1 MGTSRLRWL
10 ASGVVMLLMLGSLA
24 CSLSYHTETQVRTEQ
39 SVAAK
44 PLVLMLAP
52 VNNSV
57 FAEGVDVQLHAIAQ
71 DSLAGVARVEFRIDD
86 LAKIGEITASNPAGD
101 ASLEAQVVWRA
112 SGKQA
117 HQLIVEAFR
126 ADGSS
131 LGESA
136 IRITV
141 ADAPTAAVLSGDS
154 GVTPAAGNG
163 DGANATPI
171 PTLTPSD
178 LGILPGG

>member
-1 MGTSRLRWL
+1 MGTSRLRWFVL
-10 ASGVVMLLMLGSLA
+10 SVLPLLGSLA
-24 CSLSYHTETQVRTEQ
+24 CSLSYHTETQVRTEET
-39 SVAAK
+39 VGAK
-44 PLVLMLAP
+44 PLVLVLAP

-57 FAEGVDVQLHAIAQ
+57 FAEGIDVQLHAIAQ
-71 DSLAGVARVEFRIDD
+71 DSLAGVARIEFRLNE
-86 LAKIGEITASNPAGD
+86 LATIGEVTASNPSGD
-101 ASLEAQVVWRA
+101 ASLDAQIVWRA

-136 IRITV
+136 IRITIT
-141 ADAPTAAVLSGDS
+141 DAPTAAVLSGGAAAS
-154 GVTPAAGNG
+154 PAAASG
-163 DGANATPI
+163 DGTNATPI